1 MEKMFKDNKAFT
13 LIELLVVI
21 FIIGVLSFMGL
32 SSLGSVR
39 SKTRDTVRKAD
50 MQNIYKMLVAY
61 QMEYGGIPV
70 TYSASRNPHGY
81 TDSNTGGWD
90 LSNEPVANPSFMDFL
105 VTAGLTSKVPIDP
118 VNKGAYIYR
127 YYCYPGEGL
136 ALGYYNEANYT
147 IFYSKYKNPDFICL

>member
-1 MEKMFKDNKAFT
+1 MFKDNKAFT

-21 FIIGVLSFMGL
+21 SIIGVLSSVVL

-70 TYSASRNPHGY
+70 TFSASRNPHGY
-81 TDSNTGGWD
+81 IDSNTGGWD
-90 LSNEPVANPSFMDFL
+90 LSSEPVANPSFMGFL
-105 VTAGLTSKVPIDP
+105 VTAGLTSKVPVDP
-118 VNKGAYIYR
+118 VNKGTYVYR
-127 YYCYPGEGL
+127 YYCYPEEGL
-136 ALGYYNEANYT
+136 ALGYNNEANSM
-147 IFYSKYKNPDFICL
+147 IFYSKYKDPDFVCL